1 MMLSGADDQR
11 LQFAS
16 PIIYTPA
23 LGAALILALTLS
35 APGQAAQVYANG
47 TNEIAP
53 ATVDTGNISGTNGVG
68 LYATR
73 GGTINS
79 TGAVQVTTGGTGAY
93 GVHAYNNGS
102 VTLQTG
108 STVTTTGSTA
118 YGLYTLTNGRITAT
132 GTVISVAAKTYA
144 VDATQG
150 GKIVL
155 IDSTVNSGGT
165 GLFTLGANGDGTS
178 ITATNVHVRSEGAAV
193 EVDRDSLI
201 SFTGGSVITTGAS
214 GHGLYNIGSGAELQA
229 SAATITTQGYNA
241 HGVFAA
247 SGSMTLKNLTIET
260 QGQTAYGAYAAGAVQ
275 VDLSGGRIHTAG
287 KDSLGAVAQNHA
299 QLQINDVSLVTDG
312 DNSHGLLAF
321 NSLANPGTK
330 LSADKVSVTTSGAN
344 SHGAVLVGGAEMTI
358 TGGSSITAQGAN
370 AFALFAQAR
379 DGNKSVARVA
389 DSSLMSTQ
397 GVGVLVFGTTLDIT
411 LTRSQLSGQ
420 NAALDVRSASGNSGH
435 LTLAADAS
443 TLTGRATLDAL
454 STSEL
459 SLSKGSAWTLT
470 GDSRITRL
478 NNRDSSVQ
486 FQSISGP
493 ATDAASYRT
502 LSTGHYTG
510 QNGALR
516 LNTYL
521 AGDNSPSDKLII
533 DGGAADGQSRV
544 RINNTGGPGAQTKG
558 GILVIDA
565 INGATTTTD
574 AFALEGRAVAGPY
587 EYRLLRGATDGSN
600 AEAWYLRSEK
610 INNQPDEPLYRPE
623 VGAYLANQFFAQQF
637 LTHTLDDRR
646 GDQPTSPAQAT
657 QRLPHASWL
666 RMTGAHAKGNTGDGN
681 HSAKTDVFTLHGG
694 ADLYEQASAD
704 GQGKTYAGLMASY
717 GVGSSRARADGNP
730 YRANGRSQAWSLGAY
745 GTWYGND
752 LTRLGPYVD
761 TWAQIG
767 TFRNRVEGQLL
778 EKEKYQAHGW
788 ALSAET
794 GYAAALSGRW
804 VIEPQAQ
811 LIYLGYRQSG
821 FTENTGVRIG
831 SANADGLLTR
841 LGARLYHQAD
851 TFQPYL
857 AANWW
862 RSSIEPTVRM
872 DGKRIDNMYPQSRY
886 ELKTGLNARLAKSWT
901 GWTSLSGNWGKQD
914 YREYALR
921 AGVQYT
927 F

>member
-1 MMLSGADDQR
+1 M
-11 LQFAS
+11 
-16 PIIYTPA
+16 
-23 LGAALILALTLS
+23 AALIVKS
-35 APGQAAQVYANG
+35 H
-47 TNEIAP
+47 I
-53 ATVDTGNISGTNGVG
+53 
-68 LYATR
+68 
-73 GGTINS
+73 
-79 TGAVQVTTGGTGAY
+79 
-93 GVHAYNNGS
+93 
-102 VTLQTG
+102 
-108 STVTTTGSTA
+108 
-118 YGLYTLTNGRITAT
+118 
-132 GTVISVAAKTYA
+132 
-144 VDATQG
+144 
-150 GKIVL
+150 
-155 IDSTVNSGGT
+155 
-165 GLFTLGANGDGTS
+165 
-178 ITATNVHVRSEGAAV
+178 
-193 EVDRDSLI
+193 
-201 SFTGGSVITTGAS
+201 
-214 GHGLYNIGSGAELQA
+214 
-229 SAATITTQGYNA
+229 
-241 HGVFAA
+241 
-247 SGSMTLKNLTIET
+247 
-260 QGQTAYGAYAAGAVQ
+260 AGAKA
-275 VDLSGGRIHTAG
+275 LWELNAPTSELEIEA
-287 KDSLGAVAQNHA
+287 DSV
-299 QLQINDVSLVTDG
+299 
-312 DNSHGLLAF
+312 
-321 NSLANPGTK
+321 
-330 LSADKVSVTTSGAN
+330 
-344 SHGAVLVGGAEMTI
+344 VLVGRTTQVNGA
-358 TGGSSITAQGAN
+358 
-370 AFALFAQAR
+370 R
-379 DGNKSVARVA
+379 
-389 DSSLMSTQ
+389 
-397 GVGVLVFGTTLDIT
+397 
-411 LTRSQLSGQ
+411 
-420 NAALDVRSASGNSGH
+420 
-435 LTLAADAS
+435 
-443 TLTGRATLDAL
+443 
-454 STSEL
+454 SEL
-459 SLSKGSAWTLT
+459 SMYGESTWWVT
-470 GDSRITRL
+470 GDSQVTEL
-478 NNRDSSVQ
+478 TTSSSAIRFTPVN
-486 FQSISGP
+486 GANP
-493 ATDAASYRT
+493 ALYRT
-502 LSTGHYTG
+502 LTVEQYYSDEGELT
-510 QNGALR
+510 
-516 LNTYL
+516 LNTHL
-521 AGDNSPSDKLII
+521 AGDNSPSDRLVI
-533 DGGAADGQSRV
+533 DGGRARGSTLVQIRNS
-544 RINNTGGPGAQTKG
+544 GGTGAQTKN

-646 GDQPTSPAQAT
+646 GDQPASPAQAT

-886 ELKTGLNARLAKSWT
+886 ELKTGLNARLAKGWT

-921 AGVQYT
+921 AGVQYQ